1 MNIYELNRFIYSPK
15 TIIMLS
21 LNLLDWLFLITI
33 ICSIGIGAY
42 RGWLPQALSMV
53 GFVAAFVAVVKI
65 GPHIGA
71 WLPLG
76 GPGEALREDL
86 GALIALIGTLL
97 IGHQSVVLHRKLFTR
112 SGPQPAHRTL
122 GGLFGMISG
131 VFVLLVASAMLDLT
145 SWRESSWWHDSLQ
158 EKVIHFLLD
167 HPKSSEPSADK
178 AAT

>member
-1 MNIYELNRFIYSPK
+1 MF
-15 TIIMLS
+15 
-21 LNLLDWLFLITI
+21 
-33 ICSIGIGAY
+33 
-42 RGWLPQALSMV
+42 
-53 GFVAAFVAVVKI
+53 GFVAAFIAVVKF
-65 GPHIGA
+65 GPSIGA

-86 GALIALIGTLL
+86 GALIALIVTLL

-145 SWRESSWWHDSLQ
+145 SWRESSWWQNSVQ
-158 EKVIHFLLD
+158 EKVIHFLLE
-167 HPKSSEPSADK
+167 HAKSSELSSDI
-178 AAT
+178 AAI